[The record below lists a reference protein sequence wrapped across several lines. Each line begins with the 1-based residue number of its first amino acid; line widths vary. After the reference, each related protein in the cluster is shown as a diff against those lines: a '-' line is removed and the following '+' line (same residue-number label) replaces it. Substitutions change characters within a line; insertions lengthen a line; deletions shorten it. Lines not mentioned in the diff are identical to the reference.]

1 MDAIRKKANAAPD
14 VAALDRKALEA
25 IGRALKAH
33 HADLVQAP
41 LPEKLVELLARLKV
55 GDSASEPQGSGD
67 ANG

>member
-1 MDAIRKKANAAPD
+1 
-14 VAALDRKALEA
+14 VALDPKALEA

-33 HADLVQAP
+33 HADLVKAP
-41 LPEKLVELLARLKV
+41 LPEKLVELLTRLKV